1 MRYEAKIVY
10 VVDDERVIAETLSMI
25 LAQAGFNAIAFEDP
39 NQALVAAAGGS
50 PPDLLIS
57 DVVMPGMSGIQ
68 LAIKFQQAY
77 PDCKVLLFSG
87 QAVTVDLLEDAKR
100 QGHNFEVLSK
110 PVHPSDLLGRL
121 RAVSLP
127 GAQPQTDEIGSPHSA
142 R

>member
-1 MRYEAKIVY
+1 MEYEAKIVY

-25 LAQAGFNAIAFEDP
+25 LAQAGFGAIAFEDP
-39 NQALVAAAGGS
+39 KQALAAAAGGS

-68 LAIKFQQAY
+68 LAIEFQRAY
-77 PDCKVLLFSG
+77 PECKVLLFSG
-87 QAVTVDLLEDAKR
+87 QAATADLLEDAKR
-100 QGHNFEVLSK
+100 QGHDFEVLSK

-121 RAVSLP
+121 RTISLP
-127 GAQPQTDEIGSPHSA
+127 STQSQVHEVPSL